1 MECLFLLFIGVLLRH
16 TSCLFAWYLQKCLLR
31 EEIFYPFLFAT
42 LDLKRFLP
50 FPTLFPLFLIRYSVC
65 CTFNQHTGLLLQCT
79 IKELFL
85 CLTPLF
91 SLLWF
96 WGLAFCLLV
105 ADRTGGN
112 GSFSLE
118 GKKALW
124 RPLWVWARMIG
135 KTSWTGQ
142 ATLEGQV
149 HLIWICIGLS
159 LLPRG
164 FCQPWLS
171 AEGRPGV
178 LVGKKSVL

>member
-1 MECLFLLFIGVLLRH
+1 MPKGILVSFLFPVLWVHVKECLECLFLLFIGVLLRH

-105 ADRTGGN
+105 ADRTGGMAA
-112 GSFSLE
+112 LVW
-118 GKKALW
+118 KAK
-124 RPLWVWARMIG
+124 RPCG
-135 KTSWTGQ
+135 GHC
-142 ATLEGQV
+142 GF
-149 HLIWICIGLS
+149 GL
-159 LLPRG
+159 G
-164 FCQPWLS
+164 W
-171 AEGRPGV
+171 
-178 LVGKKSVL
+178 